1 MAEPGGHDLIRIRGL
16 EIAAL
21 IGVEEEERRAPR
33 KVLLDLTLFTA
44 TRAAA
49 RSDDL
54 ADTVDYQRLG
64 QEVRERVAAGSYRL
78 LERLAEEAA
87 EVCLRMPL
95 VAGVRVR
102 AGKPGALPGVR
113 AVEVEITRMR
123 GEEQGK

>member
-1 MAEPGGHDLIRIRGL
+1 
-16 EIAAL
+16 
-21 IGVEEEERRAPR
+21 
-33 KVLLDLTLFTA
+33 
-44 TRAAA
+44 
-49 RSDDL
+49 
-54 ADTVDYQRLG
+54 VDYQRLG

-87 EVCLRMPL
+87 AVCLRPPL

-123 GEEQGK
+123 DEEERR